1 MNKPH
6 FYRTFFLTD
15 WRHMRHK
22 ITIEISSIYWN
33 ALLWIFS
40 NLVPTTDRSFCR
52 KRLST
57 FEKSLI
63 QYIVKQ
69 CNLLSREAM
78 NIEFSD
84 QFSLY
89 TLYTGK
95 VFTELSFIIIIIIII
110 IIISIITII
119 IVLHLAF
126 QFILVFYI
134 SIFRGKTYTSIC

>member
-69 CNLLSREAM
+69 CNLLSGEGM

-89 TLYTGK
+89 TLYNGK
-95 VFTELSFIIIIIIII
+95 VFTELSFII
-110 IIISIITII
+110 IITII

>member
-1 MNKPH
+1 
-6 FYRTFFLTD
+6 
-15 WRHMRHK
+15 
-22 ITIEISSIYWN
+22 
-33 ALLWIFS
+33 
-40 NLVPTTDRSFCR
+40 
-52 KRLST
+52 
-57 FEKSLI
+57 
-63 QYIVKQ
+63 
-69 CNLLSREAM
+69 M

-95 VFTELSFIIIIIIII
+95 VFTELSFIIIII

>member
-1 MNKPH
+1 
-6 FYRTFFLTD
+6 
-15 WRHMRHK
+15 
-22 ITIEISSIYWN
+22 
-33 ALLWIFS
+33 
-40 NLVPTTDRSFCR
+40 
-52 KRLST
+52 
-57 FEKSLI
+57 
-63 QYIVKQ
+63 
-69 CNLLSREAM
+69 M

-95 VFTELSFIIIIIIII
+95 VFTELSFIIII

>member
-1 MNKPH
+1 
-6 FYRTFFLTD
+6 
-15 WRHMRHK
+15 
-22 ITIEISSIYWN
+22 
-33 ALLWIFS
+33 
-40 NLVPTTDRSFCR
+40 
-52 KRLST
+52 
-57 FEKSLI
+57 
-63 QYIVKQ
+63 
-69 CNLLSREAM
+69 M

-95 VFTELSFIIIIIIII
+95 VFTELSFIIIIIII